1 MKRALDPS
9 DRIAEALFGLIM
21 VLTFTG
27 SLSVADAGRDD
38 VRLMLIGALGC
49 NLAWGIIDAAFYL
62 MGCLAEKSRGLVT
75 FRAVREAG
83 DPAQAQ
89 RLIADALP
97 PVVASVL
104 EPPELDAM
112 RVRMMRLPAPPRRA
126 RLSFDDWRGALGVF
140 LIVFLSTFPVTIPFI
155 LMHNLVP
162 AMRVSNA
169 IAVVLLFVAGY
180 GFGRLTGRRPVLV
193 GSGMVV
199 FGSILVAITIALGG

>member
-1 MKRALDPS
+1 MKRALEPI
-9 DRIAEALFGLIM
+9 DRVSEVLFGLIM

-27 SLSVADAGRDD
+27 SLSVYEAGRED
-38 VRLMLIGALGC
+38 VRTMLVGALGC
-49 NLAWGIIDAAFYL
+49 NLAWGIIDAVFYL

>member
-1 MKRALDPS
+1 MKRALDPV
-9 DRIAEALFGLIM
+9 DRISEALFGLIM

-27 SLSVADAGRDD
+27 SLSVADAGRED

-49 NLAWGIIDAAFYL
+49 NLAWGIIDAVFYL
-62 MGCLAEKSRGLVT
+62 MGCLAEKGRGLVT

-89 RLIADALP
+89 RLIAEALP
-97 PVVASVL
+97 PVVASLMETAEL
-104 EPPELDAM
+104 EAL
-112 RVRMMRLPAPPRRA
+112 RVRLLRLPAPPARA
-126 RLSFDDWRGALGVF
+126 RLDLSDWRGALGVF

-155 LMHNLVP
+155 VMRDLGP
-162 AMRVSNA
+162 AMRVSNL

-180 GFGRLTGRRPVLV
+180 AFGRLTGRRPVLV
-193 GSGMVV
+193 GGGMVV